1 MTAGQVQ
8 DSVQEISR
16 DERGRFIGSGNPA
29 GHVRSRQHRE
39 MLDAYAAEFGGL
51 DAITPAERVDL
62 DEAVTSLLRAKRASH
77 NDAVRLKRDAREWLD
92 GIRTRRK
99 REPAGPTLAE
109 YIASKHPEAAE

>member
-1 MTAGQVQ
+1 MTAGAM
-8 DSVQEISR
+8 QEISR
-16 DERGRFIGSGNPA
+16 DERGRFVGSGNPA

-39 MLDAYAAEFGGL
+39 MVAAYAADFGGI
-51 DAITPAERVDL
+51 DAMTPAERMDL

-92 GIRTRRK
+92 GIRARRK

-109 YIASKHPEAAE
+109 YVAGRKSAETGR